1 MQRRNFVALST
12 TALTAIPFMG
22 FSAFSN
28 LNVDGSVS
36 KPEWLVKSIRDNDAS
51 VKSYAPS
58 KITDPSNKYVGGYV
72 DYSNLVNAGH
82 NNGFLIN
89 AAVSNNLLVSPLDNL
104 MSSLSSKCV
113 NLKRSVDF

>member
-36 KPEWLVKSIRDNDAS
+36 KPEWLV
-51 VKSYAPS
+51 
-58 KITDPSNKYVGGYV
+58 
-72 DYSNLVNAGH
+72 
-82 NNGFLIN
+82 
-89 AAVSNNLLVSPLDNL
+89 
-104 MSSLSSKCV
+104 
-113 NLKRSVDF
+113 